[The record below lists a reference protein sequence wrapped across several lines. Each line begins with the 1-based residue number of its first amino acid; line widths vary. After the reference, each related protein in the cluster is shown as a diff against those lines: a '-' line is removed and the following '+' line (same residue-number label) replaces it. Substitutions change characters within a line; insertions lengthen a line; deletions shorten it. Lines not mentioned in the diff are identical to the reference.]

1 MALEIPVIVDIDK
14 AFQEASNQVPDAIK
28 VIQQKI
34 NDNVLEVPVE
44 INKKGELREVI
55 DFVGKTT
62 LSMDELKMAIKSA
75 SSELTRLK
83 RKGASK
89 EDIETYQQAL
99 LLLKAIKVQW
109 DEELKASQRFG
120 DAQLKNI
127 QLTREY
133 EQALKSSA
141 NTLGEMNSK
150 IATYTTVV
158 NNSDIGSEKFRE
170 AARALYEMSTA
181 ASQVQAQVSVF
192 GARTGS
198 IDQLNAKLRELN
210 IAWNS
215 MSAQDKFINGQ
226 SGKMTAEA
234 ERLYAEYK
242 KITKELKAEVMSM
255 SDMNAKEQERVRR
268 VKEYLAQRQKEKQ
281 VLESNAKTIAALEA
295 KISILRQR
303 LETSPIGSKVFS
315 KLNQELKDTQAQL
328 DSVRRKIDGVD
339 EGLAKTDNMLG
350 RLVKKSLYLFGLHT
364 IGRFLRNVRE
374 VTAEFEMQRVAL
386 GGIIHDTEEA
396 NKLFRQIKAAA
407 VESPFQI
414 KELVTYT
421 KQLSAY
427 RVETENL
434 FGVTMKLA
442 DISAALGVSM
452 DRLVLAYGQ
461 VRAAS
466 VLRGQ
471 ELRQFTE
478 AGIPLVEE
486 LAKKFTI
493 LNGRLV
499 TTSEVF
505 ELISKRAVPFEMI
518 SEIFDDMTEKG
529 GVFYKMQEKQA
540 ETLLGQWN
548 NLKDAL
554 SIMYDEMGNTTV
566 VHKGME
572 ALINDAKYLMQ
583 NWRVVR
589 DVLKTVVIQFGAVK
603 FASLFIPTLTKNT
616 ELAEKATRALERAER
631 LEAMQQTKQSAL
643 RNISIKQLKAYAVQ
657 MEKAAAAHTKF
668 GRGWRQLTAFMAG
681 GGWIGLAST
690 AISVLIGFLVSA
702 SNEAH
707 RLEKELSKIG
717 SDGATSINRSV
728 SNFKR
733 LAEAAVSAA
742 DGSNEQNEAL
752 SELQRTYSDIIPS
765 QNMQIKKL
773 RELKGDYDS
782 LTSAIEQKINMQI
795 KEQKINAVT
804 DFYSG
809 KIQKGRKSAKNL
821 LVNYGLDK
829 EQINAVFGEM
839 QKAIDD
845 GMITATTSIGE
856 RAEIIEDIINKLTG
870 LNVKLTT
877 SINSGTG
884 IYRKTE
890 TVASRAANKISE
902 LSDLYINL
910 HEETQEIEND
920 MSAAIGTMGIYAK
933 SWDNLKKEI
942 KRVTVSVDEFG
953 DSSTFTYKK
962 EKIRKEVEV
971 LARAIEDAFKNTGI
985 DITDAIKP
993 EGTIDFDA
1001 ISKAASESKRW
1012 GLDSYIKSIRES
1024 YEAIVPSDQMVGVVE
1039 RKFKE
1044 FADAAGVSMDEI
1056 QGYLFSGKKD
1066 IRDYV
1071 KDLQGDLQE
1080 AQDEVKKFQ
1089 LVKEDSPFLVDQ
1101 KALDRW
1107 TAVADILEK
1116 VINWLTDFKKKGPS
1130 ASYAQDPYIKLMQDR
1145 MKFMQDFKRGYDDLN
1160 KYMASSGALEK
1171 QLDVMKER
1179 GLSLG
1184 IDTPDQKMAAREL
1197 SEWYSKTIDEA
1208 FEKAKKRGA
1217 TGTVESFLSEQI
1229 GDKTNKGKALRD
1241 FQSLIRS
1248 LWDAKTD
1255 LDTSRLKND
1264 LEAALKRV
1272 TEEVKRS
1279 DTARNFFQNILD
1291 ATGDKDL
1298 AVSMT
1303 VSVYGDIGEE
1313 FKARMQRQ
1321 LDRAFSEVD
1330 MDSMSDELFG
1340 RLSSAVAT
1348 QDYDTI
1354 LANLDAFPEKWRDVL
1369 MQMAADDEKYYASM
1383 ASDLVKSLKSVQTYG
1398 DKRVEIARKSAER
1411 LRQIEEMNADPVTK
1425 QELRKANA
1433 KKEAQETAKIAYE
1446 AFKDTPMYVELFA
1459 NLDHASTTMLQN
1471 MRGKILAMKEQWK
1484 DLSPVELKE
1493 MQSRLE
1499 EIDRQLARKNPFA
1512 ELIASVREYSSMV
1525 KKTSRKEAEENA
1537 IAKDEALKQEQEK
1550 LDLSIRNLK
1559 EAEKTYGVESNQAK
1573 VARRAME
1580 YQKERTDAAEEEA
1593 QTAQD
1598 AAALYRD
1605 IANRIAGAA
1614 DAMQEWAGYIN
1625 TALGGIGEIVETFG
1639 SEDTIDTFNIISEG
1653 VGKTL
1658 GGVQKTASGF
1668 ARVLAGDF
1676 TGIADIVAGV
1686 GDVIAGVFG
1695 TGSKLR
1701 IAEINKKI
1709 EEQDRLLESLER
1721 SYDRLESAIEK
1732 AFGSDYIY
1740 NYTKQLEVLAAK
1752 QAAYEEQAR
1761 LEGEKGKKADKDKIE
1776 GYKEAAEEAAEKIA
1790 DMQGQLAEHFAG
1802 TDLTSAARDF
1812 ATSWVDA
1819 YREFSS
1825 TTDAMK
1831 GKFQDMIQNMIVESL
1846 AAKLVEE
1853 QLSPIFDMIDRLS
1866 KDDGIL
1872 SAKDIAE
1879 IAAETDRIIP
1889 NINNSLSGLMN
1900 TFASLGYNVRQ
1911 GVGQFTGISRDI
1923 AGASEESINGL
1934 AAGVN
1939 TQNFYMQLI
1948 SQNVASILAA
1958 LTGSAEV
1965 SGPAG
1970 AAAVAD
1976 PYKDQMLQYVGSL
1989 PQMRDD
1995 IAAMRS
2001 MWEKVIRPN
2010 GTSATHYVATR

>member
-242 KITKELKAEVMSM
+242 KITKELKTEVMSM

-268 VKEYLAQRQKEKQ
+268 VKEYLGQRQKEKQ

-295 KISILRQR
+295 KIAILRQR
-303 LETSPIGSKVFS
+303 LETSPIGSKVFNR
-315 KLNQELKDTQAQL
+315 LNQELKDTQAQL

-407 VESPFQI
+407 IESPFQI

-499 TTSEVF
+499 TTSDVF

-518 SEIFDDMTEKG
+518 AEIFDDMTEKG

-616 ELAEKATRALERAER
+616 ELAEKATRALERAEK

-657 MEKAAAAHTKF
+657 MEKAATAHTKF

-765 QNMQIKKL
+765 QNMQIEKL

-902 LSDLYINL
+902 LSDLYIKL
-910 HEETQEIEND
+910 HEETQEIEDD
-920 MSAAIGTMGIYAK
+920 MSVAIGTMGIYAK

-942 KRVTVSVDEFG
+942 KGVTVSEEQFG

-1130 ASYAQDPYIKLMQDR
+1130 PSYAQDPYIKLMQDR

-1208 FEKAKKRGA
+1208 FEKAKKHGA

-1255 LDTSRLKND
+1255 FDTSRLKKD
-1264 LEAALKRV
+1264 FEDALKRV
-1272 TEEVKRS
+1272 TDEVKRS

-1291 ATGDKDL
+1291 LTGDEDVATNITL
-1298 AVSMT
+1298 
-1303 VSVYGDIGEE
+1303 SVYGEPGLD
-1313 FKARMQRQ
+1313 FKDSLQKQ
-1321 LDRAFSEVD
+1321 LDAAF
-1330 MDSMSDELFG
+1330 MSLDWNELPDDIWG
-1340 RLSSAVAT
+1340 QLATAINT
-1348 QDYDTI
+1348 QDFNTI
-1354 LANLDAFPEKWRDVL
+1354 IEYIGLFPTEWQAALKQMSADNEKFNANWVSDILKTYQKTKSFEERMTDVR
-1369 MQMAADDEKYYASM
+1369 
-1383 ASDLVKSLKSVQTYG
+1383 
-1398 DKRVEIARKSAER
+1398 KREEQKRK
-1411 LRQIEEMNADPVTK
+1411 
-1425 QELRKANA
+1425 
-1433 KKEAQETAKIAYE
+1433 KIADSKLLSNE
-1446 AFKDTPMYVELFA
+1446 QKATLT
-1459 NLDHASTTMLQN
+1459 AS
-1471 MRGKILAMKEQWK
+1471 
-1484 DLSPVELKE
+1484 S
-1493 MQSRLE
+1493 
-1499 EIDRQLARKNPFA
+1499 F
-1512 ELIASVREYSSMV
+1512 
-1525 KKTSRKEAEENA
+1525 RKEAEDIASIQVEELKSTDEWTKAFADLDRVGNKTLTDLRDRIVALIEAERGNLTAEELKTLRQELEKINNVLAERDPFSAIVSGGNRMLLIMRAMKQSEGTEAYSEA
-1537 IAKDEALKQEQEK
+1537 IAKIKQFNETAKDSEKIDIDHLEDSFRDANKDLEKGISGVADYLSAWKSVIDTVSDAFNLDEIPVLGETLEGVSDALSFVA
-1550 LDLSIRNLK
+1550 SILPVIITLNGILNGTLMMNPFIAIGAAIVATIGAIVGLIK
-1559 EAEKTYGVESNQAK
+1559 GLINAK
-1573 VARRAME
+1573 V
-1580 YQKERTDAAEEEA
+1580 ER
-1593 QTAQD
+1593 
-1598 AAALYRD
+1598 L
-1605 IANRIAGAA
+1605 
-1614 DAMQEWAGYIN
+1614 
-1625 TALGGIGEIVETFG
+1625 
-1639 SEDTIDTFNIISEG
+1639 
-1653 VGKTL
+1653 
-1658 GGVQKTASGF
+1658 
-1668 ARVLAGDF
+1668 
-1676 TGIADIVAGV
+1676 
-1686 GDVIAGVFG
+1686 
-1695 TGSKLR
+1695 
-1701 IAEINKKI
+1701 NKKI
-1709 EEQDRLLESLER
+1709 EEQAKLIDGLER
-1721 SYDRLESAIEK
+1721 SYKRLDKAMES
-1732 AFGSDYIY
+1732 AFGSDYIFDY
-1740 NYTKQLEVLAAK
+1740 GKKLENLAAK

-1761 LEGEKGKKADKDKIE
+1761 LEREKGKKSDKDKVDD
-1776 GYKEAAEEAAEKIA
+1776 YLNSARDAQEELE
-1790 DMQGQLAEHFAG
+1790 DMKGELSRFF
-1802 TDLTSAARDF
+1802 TDTDVTSAAEDF
-1812 ATSWVDA
+1812 ATAWIDA
-1819 YREFSS
+1819 YKEFSS

-1831 GKFQDMIQNMIVESL
+1831 EKFDDMVQAMITKSL
-1846 AAKLVEE
+1846 AAKITQSVLQPLFDQIDEMAE
-1853 QLSPIFDMIDRLS
+1853 DGQLS
-1866 KDDGIL
+1866 
-1872 SAKDIAE
+1872 AEE
-1879 IAAETDRIIP
+1879 IAQIANQTTAYTNQMNDALT
-1889 NINNSLSGLMN
+1889 SLAVQL
-1900 TFASLGYNVRQ
+1900 AAAGYNIRRSA
-1911 GVGQFTGISRDI
+1911 GNFTGIKRDI
-1923 AGASEESINGL
+1923 ANASEESINGL
-1934 AAGVN
+1934 AAGIN
-1939 TQNFYMQLI
+1939 TQNSYMQLI
-1948 SQNVASILAA
+1948 SQNVAAILAVLA
-1958 LTGSAEV
+1958 GGAEV

-1970 AAAVAD
+1970 AAAVTD
-1976 PYKDQMLQYVGSL
+1976 PYKDQMLQYVSSL

-2001 MWEKVIRPN
+2001 MWEKVIRPI